1 MFQRKIFIAGGTG
14 YIGKRLIPE
23 LLKRSHEL
31 TALARSGSELKVPN
45 GCRIVTGD
53 PLDRATF
60 IDHISPADTF
70 IQLVGVP
77 HPSPTKATEFRA
89 IDLVSARESVAAA
102 KATAIE
108 HFIYVSVAHPAPVM
122 KAYIEVRSQGEEMIN
137 RSGINATILRPW
149 YVLGPGHRWPYALLP
164 FYWMLERIPA
174 TRETA
179 LRLGLVTLDQMI
191 AALVGAVETPRE
203 GIRIL
208 DVPRIR
214 EAG

>member
-31 TALARSGSELKVPN
+31 TALARSGSELKAPK

-77 HPSPTKATEFRA
+77 HPSPTKVAEFRA

-149 YVLGPGHRWPYALLP
+149 
-164 FYWMLERIPA
+164 
-174 TRETA
+174 
-179 LRLGLVTLDQMI
+179 
-191 AALVGAVETPRE
+191 
-203 GIRIL
+203 
-208 DVPRIR
+208 
-214 EAG
+214 